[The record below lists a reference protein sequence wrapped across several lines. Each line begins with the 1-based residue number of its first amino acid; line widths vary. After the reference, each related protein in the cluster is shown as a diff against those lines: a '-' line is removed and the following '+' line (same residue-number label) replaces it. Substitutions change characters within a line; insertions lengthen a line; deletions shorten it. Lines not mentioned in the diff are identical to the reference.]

1 MKMTAGVE
9 QAVYA
14 LLLLNRL
21 PKQAMLSGESLSQ
34 QLHVSPTYLQKLM
47 RKLVRAGLVSS
58 VPGVKGGFRLQA
70 VPENIR
76 IYDVYIG
83 VEGLE
88 SLYRSN
94 CIFIQCFN

>member
-1 MKMTAGVE
+1 
-9 QAVYA
+9 
-14 LLLLNRL
+14 
-21 PKQAMLSGESLSQ
+21 
-34 QLHVSPTYLQKLM
+34 M

-76 IYDVYIG
+76 IYDVYIA

-88 SLYRSN
+88 SLYR
-94 CIFIQCFN
+94 